1 MKSNR
6 QTALDFIYHDEGPF
20 VIRDTEP
27 GGAGN
32 RGISFER
39 FRAWWHLQGRHG
51 EPTFDD
57 LKNQPQA
64 DADALYGKFFLD
76 PAHFDDLPFGVDYV
90 VLDGFINGGG
100 LTILQRALGLNDE
113 HPEVEHH
120 IFGPVTLWAAKHRDP
135 RVLINK
141 LCDVRRERNGN
152 LRLSKKIIK
161 FGSAKTWEQVWNERT
176 EVVRKRALAMV
187 KP

>member
-6 QTALDFIYHDEGPF
+6 HVVLDFIYSAEGGF

-32 RGISFER
+32 RGIAFER
-39 FRAWWHLQGRHG
+39 FKAWWHLQKRTG

-64 DADALYGKFFLD
+64 DADALYGKFFMD
-76 PAHFDDLPFGVDYV
+76 PCHFDDLPLGVDYV

-100 LTILQRALGLNDE
+100 LIILQHALGMKDD

-120 IFGPVTLWAAKHRDP
+120 IFGPVTLWGATHRDP
-135 RVLINK
+135 RVFINK
-141 LCDVRRERNGN
+141 LCDVRRARNAV
-152 LRLSKKIIK
+152 LRLSNKPIK
-161 FGSAKTWEQVWNERT
+161 TGSQKTWEQVWNERT

-187 KP
+187 K

>member
-1 MKSNR
+1 
-6 QTALDFIYHDEGPF
+6 

-32 RGISFER
+32 RGIAFER
-39 FRAWWHLQGRHG
+39 FKAWWHLQKRVG

-64 DADALYGKFFLD
+64 DADALYGKFFMD
-76 PAHFDDLPFGVDYV
+76 PCHFDDLPLGVDYV

-100 LTILQRALGLNDE
+100 LIILQHALGMKDD
-113 HPEVEHH
+113 HPRSS
-120 IFGPVTLWAAKHRDP
+120 ITSSARSRSGARRIATRACSSTSCATCAARATP
-135 RVLINK
+135 
-141 LCDVRRERNGN
+141 C
-152 LRLSKKIIK
+152 S
-161 FGSAKTWEQVWNERT
+161 GSPTNRSRPALKTWEQVWNERT

-187 KP
+187 K